1 MCARATFLDDALQT
15 ANRRAALS
23 VLVTNLCR
31 RLESVMCNSVSSRKN
46 KHNETPTV
54 RPCLLLLMHRPRLVM
69 WTANSVGNPLRKL
82 LLNPLES
89 RDPKIVEALAKR
101 KNRGAKS
108 VPRYARAYVRR
119 SFLAMVLHS

>member
-1 MCARATFLDDALQT
+1 M
-15 ANRRAALS
+15 
-23 VLVTNLCR
+23 
-31 RLESVMCNSVSSRKN
+31 SSRKN

-54 RPCLLLLMHRPRLVM
+54 HLCLLLLMHRPRLAMCTVH
-69 WTANSVGNPLRKL
+69 SVGNPIRKL

-108 VPRYARAYVRR
+108 VPRYARAYVIT
-119 SFLAMVLHS
+119 